1 MKTKPKAPELQA
13 WSKQRNYLWTSFT
26 GANTNVEGQN
36 ANLASLKLGIH
47 DREGIPHVVK
57 VLDENLQWNDSALEV
72 LLSSFIILLIL
83 VQLAISYCGI
93 FAFLNASLV
102 PDKHLNYSYY

>member
-1 MKTKPKAPELQA
+1 M
-13 WSKQRNYLWTSFT
+13 
-26 GANTNVEGQN
+26 
-36 ANLASLKLGIH
+36 ASLKLGIH
-47 DREGIPHVVK
+47 DREGTPHVVK

-93 FAFLNASLV
+93 FAFLNPSLV
-102 PDKHLNYSYY
+102 PDKHLDYSYC